1 MEMLLE
7 STDTITLN
15 YEHNNDYSLRAL
27 LGEVNFKD
35 LILTAVDIVR
45 ETDSVQS
52 VCLLDKIFERRKVLQ
67 TLIEIQFSRIQRTKP
82 LRFISATKEVQ
93 QVNTNHLLQ

>member
-27 LGEVNFKD
+27 MGEANFKD

-45 ETDSVQS
+45 
-52 VCLLDKIFERRKVLQ
+52 
-67 TLIEIQFSRIQRTKP
+67 
-82 LRFISATKEVQ
+82 
-93 QVNTNHLLQ
+93 